1 MAKRKKTELPDVV
14 DPELIKGLGQRFRD
28 AIDEALTRGASPAQL
43 LYTLRQL
50 TGGRTT
56 AKGGL
61 VYLGVE
67 AYLHSKS
74 LFKGDGSTPPPLE
87 AAE

>member
-14 DPELIKGLGQRFRD
+14 DSELIKGLGQRFRD
-28 AIDEALTRGASPAQL
+28 SIDEALTRGASPAQL

-50 TGGRTT
+50 TGGKTT
-56 AKGGL
+56 PKGGL

-74 LFKGDGSTPPPLE
+74 LFKGDGSAPPALE